1 MEEKG
6 IFITISGMDGSGKTT
21 VQNRIKEILEKL
33 TKKEIICVDGM
44 KPLKYTKVL
53 REYAAQSKQDIFEMF
68 GDISLFSFV
77 LSLMDN
83 YVNIIKPALAQG
95 KIVITHRNDMCCKV
109 YTSLRD
115 DNNSVIPIL
124 NEIVKTYPKAD
135 LHLYCN
141 ANLDLVLERIEERK
155 REGYTQSINEDYE
168 HLVKIQQKYNEF
180 LKADYSYVESIDTS
194 SSELPMLD
202 EVLRNRLVIKF
213 GRKL

>member
-1 MEEKG
+1 MDTSG

-21 VQNRIKEILEKL
+21 VQYKIKEILEDL
-33 TKKEIICVDGM
+33 TKKEIICVDGL

-53 REYAAQSKQDIFEMF
+53 REYAVQNNQDVFEMF
-68 GDISLFSFV
+68 GDISLFSFA

-109 YTSLRD
+109 YTRLRD
-115 DNNSVIPIL
+115 YNNNVVPIFAEML
-124 NEIVKTYPKAD
+124 KIYPKAD

-141 ANLDLVLERIEERK
+141 ANVDMVLERIEERK
-155 REGYTQSINEDYE
+155 KEGYTPSINEDYE
-168 HLVKIQQKYNEF
+168 HLVKVEEYYNEL
-180 LKADYSYVESIDTS
+180 LKTDYSYVEFLDTS
-194 SSELPMLD
+194 SSEIHVLD
-202 EVLRNRLVIKF
+202 KTLRNMLIKRF